1 MINRLFFLL
10 ITLIFSIINNTSVSE
25 FEQPPFSFKILSLH
39 DQLLGGFSLFSNCSI
54 SCLPRWHL
62 GAWGRERD
70 LMGSLD
76 THCALNSQV
85 SMTISLV
92 YLMVPGFLAFETEVR
107 SWIPLGFW
115 LQCKMEYVVEF
126 AGTISFTSALLVQGS
141 SWASAVDF
149 ISPQPYLTPFQ
160 GLSCSTPLENCVSG
174 GFHPRPKSILVMLL
188 SELAFTFHTS
198 P

>member
-1 MINRLFFLL
+1 M
-10 ITLIFSIINNTSVSE
+10 LIFSIINNMSISE

-54 SCLPRWHL
+54 GCLPRWHL
-62 GAWGRERD
+62 CAWRRERD

-76 THCALNSQV
+76 TQLFSELNSQV

-92 YLMVPGFLAFETEVR
+92 YLMVPGFLEFETEVR

-115 LQCKMEYVVEF
+115 LHCKMEYVVEF
-126 AGTISFTSALLVQGS
+126 ADTITFTSALPVQGS

-174 GFHPRPKSILVMLL
+174 GFHPRPKSILGMLL
-188 SELAFTFHTS
+188 SEFSFTFHTS